1 MLQIEINGQAVSQTS
16 QSITSEPQN
25 LPFLLQIE
33 TFKIRRKVCL
43 DLPLF
48 TAPILPAGLL
58 GNISIYP
65 KCVANGTRYLLT
77 GGANIMPPGHARQG
91 VVHEHFHEVPGR
103 VQLHLA
109 DGSPRVAEVRPWN
122 VLDALGCAPLL
133 PSMIAHP
140 PGSWAAR
147 PRDLLATRSLPRG
160 ARLQFRVGARQHP
173 AAPRLCALTSAS

>member
-1 MLQIEINGQAVSQTS
+1 MSQSVTTTQEKRLQMLQIEINGQAVSQTS

-91 VVHEHFHEVPGR
+91 VAHEHFHEVPGR

-140 PGSWAAR
+140 SVHGQP
-147 PRDLLATRSLPRG
+147 
-160 ARLQFRVGARQHP
+160 VP
-173 AAPRLCALTSAS
+173 AIC